1 MNDINEEPM
10 IPVVLR
16 FTCVVFGVL
25 SSPFLLN
32 ATLKHHLEKYRSSQ
46 PELVELVSR
55 STYVDDISLGADDID
70 KAFEVYRLSRS
81 LLAEGGFNLR
91 KFVTNSPLLRERIDK
106 DMKKSTCPNQSPTIM
121 EEDCTYTKATL
132 GATIN
137 TDQQVLGVCWDP
149 SVDPSYLISLLFIRN

>member
-1 MNDINEEPM
+1 MDIILRFCIHRDALISDIEKAFLMVGISPEDTDVLRFIWVNDINEVPM

-16 FTCVVFGVL
+16 FTRVVFGIS

-32 ATLKHHLEKYRSSQ
+32 TTLKHHLEKYRSSQ

-55 STYVDDISLGADDID
+55 STYVDDISLRADDIN

-81 LLAEGGFNLR
+81 LLAKEGFNFR

-106 DMKKSTCPNQSPTIM
+106 DMKK
-121 EEDCTYTKATL
+121 
-132 GATIN
+132 
-137 TDQQVLGVCWDP
+137 
-149 SVDPSYLISLLFIRN
+149 